1 MYCSKQ
7 CRIEAYN
14 SYHRIECRMIS
25 FKTIS
30 SRLEDFRF
38 TAVRMML
45 IGTEQGAQLQNI
57 MKKLPMEDIFADQV
71 GPPSKPFVNDYF
83 DALRLTRTYSPSF
96 IRWNTLFVM
105 EIIMVLQCLDFFEN
119 RPARQNDAQSQD
131 DEVISE

>member
-1 MYCSKQ
+1 
-7 CRIEAYN
+7 
-14 SYHRIECRMIS
+14 
-25 FKTIS
+25 
-30 SRLEDFRF
+30 
-38 TAVRMML
+38 ML